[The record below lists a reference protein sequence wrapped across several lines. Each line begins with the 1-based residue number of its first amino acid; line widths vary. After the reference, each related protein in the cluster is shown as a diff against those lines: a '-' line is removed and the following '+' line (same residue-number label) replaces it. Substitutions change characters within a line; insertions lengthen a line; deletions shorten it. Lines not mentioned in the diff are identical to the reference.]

1 MIPHFDLG
9 GTGAPLHFLHANGYP
24 PDCYKPLFEL
34 LKTEYR
40 VFGMTL
46 RPLWPDAKM
55 ADLEDWL
62 PLSDDL
68 QRFLADASTTG
79 LLGSYTTVRDANMT
93 GDMPF
98 SLCSGLP
105 DPPLSANEKVIGVG
119 HSIGGI
125 VTLRTALR
133 EPKFFRALILLEP
146 VLFPPYLI
154 VMSNIA
160 RSLGLGYRVY
170 PNILGV
176 LKRRR
181 EFSNLD
187 MIFRSY
193 RNRDVFRYLS
203 DENLQAYI
211 AGITK
216 PKAGGGYELVYTPEW
231 ESHIY
236 YTGIWRDMDIWRNL
250 KNLQVPTLIIRGAET
265 DTFWKSAARLVK
277 RKQPKIH
284 IEEISQSTH
293 LVPLERPKE
302 VFDIMQSFLK
312 ETLES
317 DG

>member
-1 MIPHFDLG
+1 MIPHFDYG

-55 ADLEDWL
+55 DDLEDWN
-62 PLSDDL
+62 PLVDDML
-68 QRFLADASTTG
+68 RFLAGHES
-79 LLGSYTTVRDANMT
+79 
-93 GDMPF
+93 
-98 SLCSGLP
+98 
-105 DPPLSANEKVIGVG
+105 DPVIGVG

-125 VTLRTALR
+125 VTLRAALR
-133 EPKFFRALILLEP
+133 DPDKFRALVLLDP
-146 VLFPPYLI
+146 VLFPPYFI
-154 VMSNIA
+154 MMWNIA
-160 RSLGLGYRVY
+160 RSLGVGRRVY
-170 PNILGV
+170 PKILGA

-181 EFSNLD
+181 EFSDLD
-187 MIFRSY
+187 MVFRGY
-193 RNRDVFRYLS
+193 RNRDVFRFLS
-203 DENLQAYI
+203 DENLRAYI

-216 PKAGGGYELVYTPEW
+216 PEADSGYELVYSPEW

-236 YTGIWRDMDIWRNL
+236 YTGVWRDMEIWRNL
-250 KNLQVPTLIIRGAET
+250 KNLTVPTLIIRGAET
-265 DTFWKSAARLVK
+265 DTFWESTVRLVK
-277 RKQPKIH
+277 RKQPKIR

-312 ETLES
+312 ETLKVSETFRV
-317 DG
+317 

>member
-1 MIPHFDLG
+1 MIPHFDYG

-55 ADLEDWL
+55 DDLEDWN
-62 PLSDDL
+62 PLVDDL
-68 QRFLADASTTG
+68 LRFLAGHES
-79 LLGSYTTVRDANMT
+79 
-93 GDMPF
+93 
-98 SLCSGLP
+98 
-105 DPPLSANEKVIGVG
+105 DPVIGVG

-125 VTLRTALR
+125 VTLRAALR
-133 EPKFFRALILLEP
+133 DPDKFRALVLLDP
-146 VLFPPYLI
+146 VLFPPYFI
-154 VMSNIA
+154 VMWNIT
-160 RSLGLGYRVY
+160 RSLGVGRRVY
-170 PNILGV
+170 PKILGA

-181 EFSNLD
+181 EFSDLD
-187 MIFRSY
+187 MVFRGY
-193 RNRDVFRYLS
+193 RNRDVFRFLS
-203 DENLQAYI
+203 DENLRAYI

-216 PKAGGGYELVYTPEW
+216 PEADSGYELVYSPEW

-236 YTGIWRDMDIWRNL
+236 YTGVWRDIEIWRNL
-250 KNLQVPTLIIRGAET
+250 KNLTVPTLIIRGAET
-265 DTFWKSAARLVK
+265 DTFWESTVRLVK
-277 RKQPKIH
+277 RKQPKIR

-312 ETLES
+312 ETLKVSETFRV
-317 DG
+317 